1 MMPALPHSASSTGF
15 AAFLNQAGQ
24 APGAPGEDGGFGHLL
39 AAIPTQAAGVG
50 KASGDASAAGPPVG
64 EPAADDATPGQPSL
78 PGGAD
83 ALAVA
88 GRLLRDAIST
98 DPNAPALPDMIQT
111 GDAAPADGAVPGKP
125 TAPIATVKIM
135 TDGGEA
141 TEVVD
146 AAQLLAA
153 LTGKMSQPAKATPA
167 SPANKDSGLVGGD
180 VSEGADKAASA
191 ASDLSVDAPLPLP
204 TETLP
209 AGSAPPAQPAAPVAA
224 RPARPARAGEPASRE
239 GAPDAAPAATTA
251 SRPPAP
257 SFPGVFRAGGDLLP
271 VKAAAPDA
279 GASMTV
285 LLNAPAAQVPAT
297 IGGATPAVPV
307 AARVLDMTSDDQWI
321 AQLAS
326 DIAATKS
333 DKGDLSF
340 RLMPRH
346 LGRLDVAMKMEGD
359 GVSLKLDTQH
369 EATATIV
376 AAAQPR
382 LVEDLRQQGVRVAA
396 AEVSCTPEQAGRQ
409 PQSQGQN
416 QGRGSAPNTT
426 HLIETANE
434 RAEPRNEVRTT
445 DRRGR
450 FA

>member
-15 AAFLNQAGQ
+15 AAFLNQIGQ
-24 APGAPGEDGGFGHLL
+24 TPGAASEDGGFGHLL
-39 AAIPTQAAGVG
+39 AAIPAQAAVVGKMSGDAYAAGV
-50 KASGDASAAGPPVG
+50 PVG
-64 EPAADDATPGQPSL
+64 EPLADDATPGQLPL
-78 PGGAD
+78 PGGTD
-83 ALAVA
+83 APAVA
-88 GRLLRDAIST
+88 GRLLRDAIAT
-98 DPNAPALPDMIQT
+98 DTNAPTLPDMIST
-111 GDAAPADGAVPGKP
+111 GDPAPADGAVPGKLA
-125 TAPIATVKIM
+125 APIATVKIL

-153 LTGKMSQPAKATPA
+153 LTGKMSQPAKAAPA
-167 SPANKDSGLVGGD
+167 SPANKDGALVDGD
-180 VSEGADKAASA
+180 VSEGGDKTASA
-191 ASDLSVDAPLPLP
+191 ASDLLIDAALPLP
-204 TETLP
+204 TETQP
-209 AGSAPPAQPAAPVAA
+209 AVSAPTAQPAASVAA
-224 RPARPARAGEPASRE
+224 RPARPARAGEPASRDS
-239 GAPDAAPAATTA
+239 APDAAPAATTA

-257 SFPGVFRAGGDLLP
+257 SFPGAFRAGGDLLP

-285 LLNAPAAQVPAT
+285 LLNTPAAQAPAT
-297 IGGATPAVPV
+297 VGGAAAAVPV
-307 AARVLDMTSDDQWI
+307 ATRVLDMTSDDQWI

-359 GVSLKLDTQH
+359 GISLKLDTQH

-416 QGRGSAPNTT
+416 QGRGGAPNTT

-434 RAEPRNEVRTT
+434 RAEPRNEARTT